1 MFENRIKVLK
11 DARILSFRTCVTDSL
26 CFTWLVTKQDSTSST
41 TGPPLAA
48 IGVTTPAESLLVL
61 PKEYVD
67 LRRPHTK
74 ITKMPFD
81 AKLRFF
87 EAVLTLKVALD
98 KNNLPTRSPYPRSL
112 ILSLSFYDATVEVK
126 IIGNTAEWIDIDVNS
141 TISFVSRLVQGYRGE
156 LRFKSIELM
165 SSTGRAK
172 AVYAGIP
179 GKIAGALIERT
190 IFGHVHEP
198 MVVLA
203 AAKLIRENTFASREL
218 SNAGFA
224 SAEELLNDLHRPLTP
239 ENGVRALAAA
249 RTVCVEQV
257 RSFAKISTVTS
268 EKPYTDISTCL
279 KIRASAQ
286 PEIISKGQGEALNI
300 IRRAIGRQNS
310 ARILLNGDVGSG
322 KTLVFLLVAASYA
335 DNGNRVAIMV
345 PSDLVARQ
353 VFSQCQL
360 RFPELMPALIVAGVE
375 SPADESKILIGT
387 QALLHREIGSF
398 DLVIIDE
405 QHKFSVEQRNYLV
418 GPDTHVIEASATPI
432 PRSLALALFDG
443 WIEAK
448 ILGAPVDKTINSE
461 LLVKTVRQPVVQA
474 VKSAIERGEK
484 VVFLYASVHGGDSS
498 CVKAAERLAEHFP
511 GLVGVVHGKLK
522 ADKKDAA
529 MQLFRDGKTQIL
541 VSSTVIEVGV
551 DVPGITV
558 LVVNQADRF
567 GVAQL
572 HQIRGRL
579 VRNGGT
585 GHFFMLTDKEVGKDT
600 LARLEAVKEHCDGF
614 ALAERDLE
622 IRGFGEILG
631 ESQSGS
637 TETFF
642 KLPRLEPSDFVR
654 R

>member
-1 MFENRIKVLK
+1 MKKAI
-11 DARILSFRTCVTDSL
+11 
-26 CFTWLVTKQDSTSST
+26 T
-41 TGPPLAA
+41 TPSIDTYPLTA
-48 IGVTTPAESLLVL
+48 IGVATSAESLFVL

-74 ITKMPFD
+74 ITKMPLD

-87 EAVLTLKVALD
+87 EAVLISKIALD

-112 ILSLSFYDATVEVK
+112 VLSLGFSDSTVEVK
-126 IIGNTAEWIDIDVNS
+126 IIGNTAEWIDIEKNS
-141 TISFVSRLVQGYRGE
+141 TISFVSRLAQGYRGE
-156 LRFKSIELM
+156 LRFKTIELM
-165 SSTGRAK
+165 SATGRAK
-172 AVYAGIP
+172 AVYGGIP
-179 GKIAGALIERT
+179 GKIAGSLIERT
-190 IFGHVHEP
+190 IFDCIEDP
-198 MVVLA
+198 MVVMA
-203 AAKLIRENTFASREL
+203 AAKLVRANPFASRIV
-218 SNAGFA
+218 SDSGYA
-224 SAEELLNDLHRPLTP
+224 SAEELLSDLHRPRTP
-239 ENGVRALAAA
+239 ECGVRALATA

-257 RSFAKISTVTS
+257 RSFAKISSNASDTPCV
-268 EKPYTDISTCL
+268 DISSRL
-279 KIRASAQ
+279 KIRAAAQ
-286 PEIISKGQGEALNI
+286 PETISKGQGDALNT
-300 IRRAIGRQNS
+300 IRRAMRRQNS

-322 KTLVFLLVAASYA
+322 KTLVFLLIAASYA
-335 DNGNRVAIMV
+335 DHGHRVVIMV

-353 VFSQCQL
+353 VFSQCEK
-360 RFPELMPALIVAGVE
+360 RFPELRPALIVAGSD
-375 SPADESKILIGT
+375 SPNIESKILIGT
-387 QALLHREIGSF
+387 QALLHRDFGGIG
-398 DLVIIDE
+398 LLIIDE
-405 QHKFSVEQRNYLV
+405 QHKFSVEQRNLLV
-418 GPDTHVIEASATPI
+418 CNDTHVIEASATPI

-448 ILGAPVDKTINSE
+448 IIGAPVEKSINSE
-461 LLVKTVRQPVVQA
+461 LLVKTVRQPVVHA
-474 VKSAIERGEK
+474 VKGAIERGEK
-484 VVFLYASVHGGDSS
+484 VIFLYASVHGGDSS

-522 ADKKDAA
+522 AEKKDAA
-529 MQLFRDGKTQIL
+529 MQQFRDGTTQIL

-579 VRNGGT
+579 VRNGGV

-642 KLPRLEPSDFVR
+642 KLPRLESSDFVR